1 MMGREKPPQP
11 SLFYHRIN
19 LEQRVRENHLL
30 RKIDAAIDFDF
41 MYEEVAHTYGSNG
54 NESIPPPVILKLM
67 LLLMIYNV
75 RSERELMETLP
86 ERIDW
91 LWFLRLDLDSDIPDH
106 SVLSKARARWGV
118 EAFRALFE
126 RTVRD
131 CVAARL
137 VNGRKLFCD
146 SSLVEANA
154 SMGSIV
160 DRGSL
165 RRHVNRAYKEMERR
179 LEAEEEERR
188 KAAGPQ
194 ALDERDEDEDH
205 DDPKP
210 ERRNEINKRHISTT
224 DPDADLVRKG
234 KGAAKLV
241 HQSHRAIDSACGV
254 ITATI
259 LGPGDENEAHRLT
272 ELLDQHAET
281 TGSVATTAVADSKYG
296 TNENLMLC
304 HDRGVTLH
312 TRPLKEVQQ
321 DRTENRGIYPEDR
334 FIYERETDTYVCPA
348 GERLYKRNHSVTRAA
363 SEYLTRR
370 GVCATCAVREE
381 CTRAKLGRS
390 IKRHDRQDVI
400 DVMRRATETNACR
413 SDLKRRQHF
422 MEGSFGQAT
431 RYGFK
436 RARYR
441 RQWRV
446 AIQDLLIAAVQNI
459 DILRRYGQPHP
470 AIALEASLASSFAAN
485 RPVAALTSCF
495 RFIADHFRQ
504 VLASILPRGP
514 DPFPPAPVR

>member
-1 MMGREKPPQP
+1 MMGREKPRQP
-11 SLFYHRIN
+11 SLFYHRVN
-19 LEQRVRENHLL
+19 LEQRIRGNHLL

-41 MYEEVAHTYGSNG
+41 IYDEVADRYGRNG
-54 NESIPPPVILKLM
+54 NESIPPPVIVKLM
-67 LLLMIYNV
+67 LLLVLYNV
-75 RSERELMETLP
+75 RSERELMQTLP

-91 LWFLRLDLDSDIPDH
+91 LWFLGLDLDSGIPDH

-118 EAFRALFE
+118 DAFRALFE
-126 RTVRD
+126 KTVRD

-179 LEAEEEERR
+179 LEAEEEARR
-188 KAAGPQ
+188 KSAGPQ
-194 ALDERDEDEDH
+194 DLDEDEDRDDH

-210 ERRNEINKRHISTT
+210 ERRNEINKRHVSTT

-272 ELLDQHAET
+272 QLLDQHAET
-281 TGSVATTAVADSKYG
+281 TGTVAMTAVADSKYG

-304 HDRGVTLH
+304 NDRGVTLH

-321 DRTENRGIYPEDR
+321 DRTQNRGIFPEDR
-334 FIYERETDTYVCPA
+334 FVYDRETDTYVCPA
-348 GERLYKRNHSVTRAA
+348 GERLHKRNHSVKRAA

-370 GVCATCAVREE
+370 GVCAKCDLREQ

-400 DVMRRATETNACR
+400 DKMRRATETEACR

-422 MEGSFGQAT
+422 MEGSFGQAV

-446 AIQDLLIAAVQNI
+446 AIQDLVIAAVQNI
-459 DILRRYGQPHP
+459 EILLRYGTPHP
-470 AIALEASLASSFAAN
+470 VIALEAPAASRSTLQSLRSALSPLFCAVARHLRALLQVQVSGASRPICAA
-485 RPVAALTSCF
+485 
-495 RFIADHFRQ
+495 
-504 VLASILPRGP
+504 
-514 DPFPPAPVR
+514 

>member
-1 MMGREKPPQP
+1 MMGREKPGQP
-11 SLFYHRIN
+11 SLFYHRVN
-19 LEQRVRENHLL
+19 LEQRVRQNHLL

-41 MYEEVAHTYGSNG
+41 IYGEVAHTYGSNG
-54 NESIPPPVILKLM
+54 NESIPPPVILRLM
-67 LLLMIYNV
+67 LLLVLYNV
-75 RSERELMETLP
+75 RSERELMDTLP

-91 LWFLRLDLDSDIPDH
+91 LWFVGLDLDSEIPNH

-126 RTVRD
+126 RTVQD
-131 CVAARL
+131 CVDARL

-160 DRGSL
+160 DRLSL
-165 RRHVNRAYKEMERR
+165 RRYVNRAYKEMERR
-179 LEAEEEERR
+179 LEAEQEQLR
-188 KAAGPQ
+188 KEAGPHTI
-194 ALDERDEDEDH
+194 EDDDDDD

-210 ERRNEINKRHISTT
+210 ERRNEINKRHVSTT

-272 ELLDQHAET
+272 ELLDQHAKNT
-281 TGSVATTAVADSKYG
+281 ATVATTAVADSKYG

-304 HDRGVTLH
+304 HDRCVTLH

-321 DRTENRGIYPEDR
+321 DRTDNRGIFPEDR
-334 FIYERETDTYVCPA
+334 FLYEGETDTYVCPA
-348 GERLYKRNHSVTRAA
+348 GERLYKRNHSVKRAA

-370 GVCATCAVREE
+370 GVCGKCMLREL

-400 DVMRRATETNACR
+400 DTMRRATETNACR

-446 AIQDLLIAAVQNI
+446 SIQDLLIAAVQNI
-459 DILRRYGQPHP
+459 EILIRYGQPLP
-470 AIALEASLASSFAAN
+470 VIALEASTATSFAAN
-485 RPVAALTSCF
+485 RPLEALTS
-495 RFIADHFRQ
+495 RLRAVADHLHDMCGT
-504 VLASILPRGP
+504 VLARTFTLQRQ
-514 DPFPPAPVR
+514 AHAAC